1 MEADM
6 DRLWNNFRQFFRLAA
21 VGCCAPALLL
31 LLAGCRSDG
40 SRELLERELRLQEDR
55 IYRLEDELDDKCRQL
70 DSAHR
75 ENQSLKQELRGGD
88 GGAGSSPAHKAS
100 PAMPARPT
108 EPPEVVL
115 PPLVDEAETLLPPEL
130 EADNS
135 TPARS
140 FYRNPG
146 DDENLGEA
154 PPFGEDLPSLDEPA
168 PESGTPPATDPEPL
182 LPDEASPL
190 PQSRLLLGNAMLQS
204 FSQPAKPLTGDPN
217 QIERLALNRQ
227 LTGGWNGDGF
237 PGDEGVMVV
246 FEPRDARNQPVE
258 AIGDVSIV
266 VMDPSRIGKEARI
279 ARWDFTSDEAAMH
292 YSAGPI
298 GRGFQ
303 FELPWAAE
311 VPSSRDLRVI
321 VRVTPP
327 DGRHVEADSGI
338 RVTLPLEKDPNWKS
352 KPATLKPA
360 NATPTPL
367 KPAPRATVSAVPTP
381 AQPTPASEAKRPT
394 WSPQR

>member
-6 DRLWNNFRQFFRLAA
+6 NRLWNNFGQMIRLAV

-31 LLAGCRSDG
+31 FAGCRSDG

-55 IYRLEDELDDKCRQL
+55 IFRLEDELDDKCRQL

-75 ENQSLKQELRGGD
+75 ENQSLKQELRGD
-88 GGAGSSPAHKAS
+88 GGAGSSPAYKAS

-108 EPPEVVL
+108 VPPEVVL
-115 PPLVDEAETLLPPEL
+115 PPLVEEPEALSPPESK
-130 EADNS
+130 ADTS
-135 TPARS
+135 TPAGS
-140 FYRNPG
+140 LYRDEG
-146 DDENLGEA
+146 DDENRGEA
-154 PPFGEDLPSLDEPA
+154 PPFGGDLPSLDEPA
-168 PESGTPPATDPEPL
+168 PQNDPQPAVDPEPL

-190 PQSRLLLGNAMLQS
+190 PKSRLLLGGAMLQS

-266 VMDPSRIGKEARI
+266 VLDPSRIGKAARI
-279 ARWDFTSDEAAMH
+279 ARWDFTSDEAAMR

-303 FELPWAAE
+303 FELPWASE

-360 NATPTPL
+360 NATPAPL

-381 AQPTPASEAKRPT
+381 ASEANRPE